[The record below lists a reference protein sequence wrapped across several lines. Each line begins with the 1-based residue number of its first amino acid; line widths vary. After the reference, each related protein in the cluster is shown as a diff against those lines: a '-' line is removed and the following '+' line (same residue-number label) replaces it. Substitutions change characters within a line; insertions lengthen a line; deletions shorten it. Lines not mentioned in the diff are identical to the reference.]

1 LIAAADREITITAT
15 VRALAIFGFRDTPRQ
30 AIVRAKPVGR
40 RTDRNSGAPFPLD
53 EQNKALHAVN
63 GGLLQGSRMVVGWRA
78 LANYGS
84 IFDPDPFRSYE
95 GTPDDTVGCP

>member
-1 LIAAADREITITAT
+1 LPD
-15 VRALAIFGFRDTPRQ
+15 RDTPRQ
-30 AIVRAKPVGR
+30 AIVRTKQLASDPTG
-40 RTDRNSGAPFPLD
+40 TGLFAPFPLD

-84 IFDPDPFRSYE
+84 IFDPDPFPSYE
-95 GTPDDTVGCP
+95 GTPDDTLGCL